1 MPDVYTTGS
10 WKPFPGQEEPFVAAW
25 IEFVKWASE
34 RPGAGTALLT
44 RDLRDL
50 ERFVSLMDWESIEA
64 VRGWKGSAE
73 FKERMSRVQQ
83 YIDKFAPTELE
94 VVAACKAGV
103 DL

>member
-44 RDLRDL
+44 RDLRDA
-50 ERFVSLMDWESIEA
+50 ERFVSFMDWESIEA
-64 VRGWKGSAE
+64 VRGWKGSSE

-83 YIDKFAPTELE
+83 HIDKFAPTELE

-103 DL
+103 AL

>member
-10 WKPFPGQEEPFVAAW
+10 WKPFSGQEEPFVAAW

-103 DL
+103 AL

>member
-1 MPDVYTTGS
+1 MADVYTTGS

-103 DL
+103 AL